1 MKYTLLLGALGF
13 VALSGCKKEEPA
25 APPVADTP
33 PAQAAPA
40 GAPGSAPAPSL
51 ANTPGRSYSGA
62 PPQIQAQM
70 QRMAGGGGR

>member
-1 MKYTLLLGALGF
+1 MKYTLLLAIVGVAAL
-13 VALSGCKKEEPA
+13 AGCKKEVP

-40 GAPGSAPAPSL
+40 GGAGSAPPVSL